1 MVTSKEEEGDMEMRE
16 TTPLATVAEV
26 EQEASNMEVKSKEEF
41 EAAPATL
48 KKDKEEEKR
57 AKEVEVGDDK
67 LEWLDEDLDW
77 LMLLTSAMSLADF
90 DERVAGV
97 EQQFQRELEAAREEL
112 LAAQACYTVAKQTLE
127 ENNIGE
133 GDWEEAEDPGEV
145 PDNNADLDS

>member
-26 EQEASNMEVKSKEEF
+26 EQEASNMEVKGKEEF

-57 AKEVEVGDDK
+57 AKEVGDDK

-112 LAAQACYTVAKQTLE
+112 LAAQACYTVAKQTLAFLAWQE

-133 GDWEEAEDPGEV
+133 GDWEEAEDPGE
-145 PDNNADLDS
+145 

>member
-57 AKEVEVGDDK
+57 AKEVGDDK